1 MFTRERLRNVL
12 AVLGFI
18 TLFLA
23 LMPYFR
29 IESGTT
35 ADAAM
40 MEFLQQNPD
49 AMPSTSEYRLGW
61 AHSPLIHYR
70 SERTLTIDG
79 SGFSAMQKAKTTIGW
94 LSWSS
99 LTLVIALGLFWVA
112 GKLRGRPP
120 APETS
125 PIKG

>member
-1 MFTRERLRNVL
+1 MLTRERLRNVL

-29 IESGTT
+29 VESGTT

-61 AHSPLIHYR
+61 RHSPLLHYR
-70 SERTLTIDG
+70 SERTLTVQG
-79 SGFSAMQKAKTTIGW
+79 GGFSAMQKAETTIGW

-99 LTLVIALGLFWVA
+99 LTLVIAIGLFWVA
-112 GKLRGRPP
+112 GKLRRR
-120 APETS
+120 APEPEAS
-125 PIKG
+125 KR